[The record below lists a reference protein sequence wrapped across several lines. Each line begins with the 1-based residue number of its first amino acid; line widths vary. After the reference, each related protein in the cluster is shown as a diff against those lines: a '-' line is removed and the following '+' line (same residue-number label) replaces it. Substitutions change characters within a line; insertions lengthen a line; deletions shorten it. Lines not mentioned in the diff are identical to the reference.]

1 MFKIDLKSKKSIYEQ
16 IVDGFKDEII
26 SGQRAAD
33 SRIPSVRELA
43 ASLTVNPNTIQK
55 AYSELENQGY
65 IYSVSGRGNFVSG
78 DIKEADPRLIES
90 TFSKMEMLVRELK
103 YLGLSGNEVR
113 EGFSRIASAYFGET
127 GIGEDVTQGRTF
139 IERGEGK

>member
-26 SGQRAAD
+26 SGARAAD
-33 SRIPSVRELA
+33 TKIPSVRELA
-43 ASLTVNPNTIQK
+43 AALTVNPNTIQK

-78 DIKEADPRLIES
+78 DIRQADPKLVEAA
-90 TFSKMEMLVRELK
+90 FSKMEELVRELK
-103 YLGLSGNEVR
+103 YLGLKS
-113 EGFSRIASAYFGET
+113 
-127 GIGEDVTQGRTF
+127 EDVRAGFERITAEYFDCQGS
-139 IERGEGK
+139 INERGEGK